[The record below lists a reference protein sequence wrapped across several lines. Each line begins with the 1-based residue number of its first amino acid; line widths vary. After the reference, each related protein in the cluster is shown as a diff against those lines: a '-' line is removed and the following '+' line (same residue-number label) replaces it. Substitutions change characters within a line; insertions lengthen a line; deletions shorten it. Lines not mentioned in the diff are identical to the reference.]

1 MAGQNSFAGFDIAQ
15 QNHYYW
21 YWQRVKRE
29 FQPLQTYH
37 CGPWYERQEG
47 SYPPSGYSY
56 GCAEGGNGDSLS
68 AQGTPEHPAGTSVVI
83 SEGTTALAEN
93 RDEDSLEDKSTHCVC
108 DFTEEGSSIHFC
120 SHSDEY
126 KVWHINP
133 HLHFNIETL
142 NKEFMVKSEEFYDSL
157 MNCHWQPLDTVHS
170 EIPEKTPE

>member
-1 MAGQNSFAGFDIAQ
+1 MAGQNSFAGFDITQ

-21 YWQRVKRE
+21 YWQRVKPE

-37 CGPWYERQEG
+37 CGHWNERQEG
-47 SYPPSGYSY
+47 SYPLSGYSY
-56 GCAEGGNGDSLS
+56 GFAAGGNGDSLLS
-68 AQGTPEHPAGTSVVI
+68 AQGTPEHPAGTSVVK

-93 RDEDSLEDKSTHCVC
+93 WDEDSLED
-108 DFTEEGSSIHFC
+108 
-120 SHSDEY
+120 
-126 KVWHINP
+126 P